1 MTLPKF
7 DWWGIV
13 GLIIILLTWFMVSWS
28 LILQDSI
35 VNLLGQLTGALFLA
49 IEAFKSSANRSV
61 FIKVSMH
68 ILWILF
74 VVIAIADYTPQF

>member
-1 MTLPKF
+1 MTVPKF

-13 GLIIILLTWFMVSWS
+13 GLTIILLTWFMVSWS

-35 VNLLGQLTGALFLA
+35 VNLFGQLTGALFLA
-49 IEAFKSSANRSV
+49 IEAFKSSAHRSV
-61 FIKVSMH
+61 LIKVSMH